1 MTNGHK
7 KRDALEALA
16 ALEHE
21 RWSHWQK
28 YLHEQCESN
37 SDGSLTI
44 PADLVKRWN
53 RQMTTPYQLLTDN
66 EKKSDREV
74 VSRDLEYLIAIVM
87 EYRN

>member
-1 MTNGHK
+1 MTDSHK
-7 KRDALEALA
+7 KRKALEALA

-21 RWSHWQK
+21 RWSHWQR

-44 PADLVKRWN
+44 PADLVNRWK
-53 RQMTTPYQLLTDN
+53 RQMATPYQLLQEK

-74 VSRDLEYLIAIVM
+74 VSRDLEHLIEIVM